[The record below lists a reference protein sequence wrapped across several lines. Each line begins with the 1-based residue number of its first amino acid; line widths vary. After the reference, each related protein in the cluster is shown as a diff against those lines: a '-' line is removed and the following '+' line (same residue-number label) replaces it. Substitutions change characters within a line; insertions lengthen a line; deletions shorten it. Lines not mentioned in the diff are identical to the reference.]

1 MVSQVSYELIIPFA
15 LRTDRSWMVSDG
27 LGRNGRNV
35 RTDIVKQPIA
45 MHHDRA
51 YQLNIFYKF
60 KQFNGYLNP
69 ELGL

>member
-15 LRTDRSWMVSDG
+15 MRTDRSRTVLDG

-69 ELGL
+69 KLGL